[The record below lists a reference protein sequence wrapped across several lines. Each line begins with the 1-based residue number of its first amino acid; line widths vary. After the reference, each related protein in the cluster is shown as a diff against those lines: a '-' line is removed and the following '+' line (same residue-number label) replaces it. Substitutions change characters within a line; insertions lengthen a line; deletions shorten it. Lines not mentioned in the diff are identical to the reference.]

1 MLPPLRH
8 TFESEINNL
17 SGDTANLKI
26 IQSTVIA
33 KQDERRLYLLR
44 TNEQNQQNIF

>member
-8 TFESEINNL
+8 AFESEINNL
-17 SGDTANLKI
+17 SGDTAKLKI

-33 KQDERRLYLLR
+33 KQDERSLYLLR
-44 TNEQNQQNIF
+44 PNEQNQ